1 MAQAKT
7 PAREVLRRMA
17 LLLVFAP
24 AMAQGLSSD
33 RSQPITIEADRA
45 TLNEKDGSSI
55 YEGNVHLQQ
64 GTLNLRG
71 DRMTVQLS
79 DDALEIIVL
88 TGQPASYQQRP
99 DGRDSDQHAEA
110 GQIEYHAADERM
122 ILLKNAR
129 VWQTDAEDF
138 RSERIV
144 YNMKNNTVSA
154 GGSSGDRVRIT
165 LQPKNR
171 PAREPAPPAAEPPAT
186 DAAETVEPAAAAS
199 WATDAAETMEP
210 AAAAAPW
217 ATDAAETAEPAAA
230 AAPSATDAAETAE
243 PAAPAAAPPAADAA
257 ETSAE
262 P

>member
-1 MAQAKT
+1 MSQA
-7 PAREVLRRMA
+7 EVRLHAMLRRAA
-17 LLLVFAP
+17 LLSLLVP

-71 DRMTVQLS
+71 SRMTVQLA
-79 DDALEIIVL
+79 DDELDEIVL
-88 TGQPASYQQRP
+88 TGQPATYRQRP

-110 GQIEYHAADERM
+110 GRIEYHAVDQRM
-122 ILLKNAR
+122 ILLDNAR
-129 VWQTDAEDF
+129 VWQSGAEDF
-138 RSERIV
+138 RSERII

-154 GGSSGDRVRIT
+154 GGNAGDRVRIT

-171 PAREPAPPAAEPPAT
+171 PNTEPEPAPPPPGAWPT
-186 DAAETVEPAAAAS
+186 SPAAAA
-199 WATDAAETMEP
+199 
-210 AAAAAPW
+210 
-217 ATDAAETAEPAAA
+217 
-230 AAPSATDAAETAE
+230 TAE
-243 PAAPAAAPPAADAA
+243 PAAPTADESATAEPAAPTADAA
-257 ETSAE
+257 ETNAA